1 MLLAGPVIFVLK
13 GKGMKFT
20 EFLKLVVSSQ
30 SGISSKR
37 VCGILGWLAAV
48 GWITWCV
55 VSGKDTMPEM
65 TETFMICCIILL
77 GVDTIPKSINCWR
90 KKKDESKE
98 NKEG

>member
-1 MLLAGPVIFVLK
+1 MLLAGPVIFVSK
-13 GKGMKFT
+13 GKDMKFT

-55 VSGKDTMPEM
+55 VSGKDTMPET

-98 NKEG
+98 EKP